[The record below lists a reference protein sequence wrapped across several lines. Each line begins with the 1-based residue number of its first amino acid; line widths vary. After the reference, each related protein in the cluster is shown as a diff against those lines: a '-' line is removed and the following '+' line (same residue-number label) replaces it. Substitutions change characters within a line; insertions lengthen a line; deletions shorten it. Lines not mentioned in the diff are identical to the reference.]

1 MAKDKAKKAVALK
14 YKFGQAMAPKVV
26 AKGRGTLAEKI
37 IELARKHGVHIY
49 PDPDLTEALYKLD
62 LLEEIPPR
70 LYQAVAEVL
79 AFVYVIS
86 KKWEAIKKEKEDGK

>member
-1 MAKDKAKKAVALK
+1 MTDKPEKAVALK
-14 YKFGQAMAPKVV
+14 YEFGKATAPKVV
-26 AKGRGTLAEKI
+26 AKGQGTLAQKI
-37 IELARKHGVHIY
+37 IEIAQKHGVHIY
-49 PDPDLTEALYKLD
+49 YDPDLTEVLYKLD

-86 KKWEAIKKEKEDGK
+86 HKWEEIKKQKDT